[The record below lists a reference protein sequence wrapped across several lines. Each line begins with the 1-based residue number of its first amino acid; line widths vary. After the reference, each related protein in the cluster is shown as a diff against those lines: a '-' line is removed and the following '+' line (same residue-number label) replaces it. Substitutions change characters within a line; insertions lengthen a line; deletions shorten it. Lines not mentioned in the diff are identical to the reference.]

1 MTSETDHPPRS
12 CGGRMRNLWLR
23 RYEPWFQAACELLFS
38 KVAPG
43 QFAIF
48 YQTDIKMLDGVQVR
62 RLSRDPC
69 RSHHCMSPAFT
80 LPFSSGP
87 PLVGQVFPRVSRS
100 ARVRLHAPLP
110 QSCALLPLLRLQKH

>member
-1 MTSETDHPPRS
+1 VRLTIPYAPVAYAQYLRS

-48 YQTDIKMLDGVQVR
+48 YQTDIKMLDGVQVWR
-62 RLSRDPC
+62 A
-69 RSHHCMSPAFT
+69 SP
-80 LPFSSGP
+80 
-87 PLVGQVFPRVSRS
+87 
-100 ARVRLHAPLP
+100 
-110 QSCALLPLLRLQKH
+110 